1 MFLRKTSRF
10 KDGKRHDY
18 WSVAEN
24 ARAGRRVVQRQLLY
38 LGEIDEDRQNAWLDA
53 IGDLEERKEAD
64 ASEYLLP
71 PPTTPVRGAD
81 NPVRI
86 RLDRMKVENIR
97 EWGACWLGLHLWA
110 VVGMDA
116 FWTARLAR
124 GSHGTDWLSVFKA
137 IVLYRLTDPGSE
149 WRMHREWYDRTAVR
163 DLLGDGCFTSK
174 STLYSCLD
182 RLVAHKDEM
191 FEFLRDR
198 WAGLFAS
205 DCRVILYDLTSTYF
219 EVDGTK
225 ADRSDLLRHG
235 YSRDKRGDCLQVVIA
250 LVLTPDGLPL
260 AYEVMPGNT
269 SDKGTQMQFVDRLV
283 KKYGHGGRL
292 DSLWL
297 MDRGVPTEETLA
309 KMRAKG
315 FRYLVGSPRAM
326 VDSLGRK
333 LVGQEWT
340 QVKDGVRVKSAKD
353 GGDTYVLTHSRER
366 FTKEHAMRLS
376 KMRAVMKV
384 LHAVDV
390 RTGRRPEL
398 DKDGN
403 PVEKEHKAMS
413 RDELISRLAVA
424 RSKAGR
430 SWGLFRIKKPKRT
443 EETVTQENFAWS
455 FDLDR
460 IRQARRN
467 EGTYLLR
474 TNMTDADPATLWRQ
488 YMIQGEIEQ
497 SFKEV
502 KNDLGLRP
510 VYHQLDNRIEAHI
523 FVSYVAYC
531 LQATLKN
538 LTRSKACG
546 LTPRQI
552 FDKMKKIYMVDVKIP
567 TTDGREIVMQRYG
580 EPKDDVALVLSQLAL
595 RLPNQ
600 PPPKIDGRTIEE
612 TAL

>member
-1 MFLRKTSRF
+1 MNVLELS
-10 KDGKRHDY
+10 
-18 WSVAEN
+18 E
-24 ARAGRRVVQRQLLY
+24 Q
-38 LGEIDEDRQNAWLDA
+38 EI
-53 IGDLEERKEAD
+53 G
-64 ASEYLLP
+64 
-71 PPTTPVRGAD
+71 
-81 NPVRI
+81 
-86 RLDRMKVENIR
+86 
-97 EWGACWLGLHLWA
+97 
-110 VVGMDA
+110 
-116 FWTARLAR
+116 
-124 GSHGTDWLSVFKA
+124 
-137 IVLYRLTDPGSE
+137 
-149 WRMHREWYDRTAVR
+149 
-163 DLLGDGCFTSK
+163 
-174 STLYSCLD
+174 
-182 RLVAHKDEM
+182 
-191 FEFLRDR
+191 
-198 WAGLFAS
+198 
-205 DCRVILYDLTSTYF
+205 
-219 EVDGTK
+219 
-225 ADRSDLLRHG
+225 
-235 YSRDKRGDCLQVVIA
+235 
-250 LVLTPDGLPL
+250 
-260 AYEVMPGNT
+260 T

-283 KKYGHGGRL
+283 EKYGHGGRL

-612 TAL
+612 AAL